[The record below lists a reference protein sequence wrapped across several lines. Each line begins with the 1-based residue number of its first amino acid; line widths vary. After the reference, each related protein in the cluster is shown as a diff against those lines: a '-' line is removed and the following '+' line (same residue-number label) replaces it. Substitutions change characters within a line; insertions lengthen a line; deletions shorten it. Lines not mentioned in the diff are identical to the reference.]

1 MIDRLQELKLEIH
14 ELDKNRN
21 DQWLELQQEIHVTFS
36 NSWLEI
42 LLNKNSDPSKNKNN
56 PIFDAVRYATE
67 CLIEQTPLG
76 KSKNK
81 WAILFQHG
89 LENLMPEIISIVL
102 NRKNKAD

>member
-1 MIDRLQELKLEIH
+1 MIDRLQELKLEIQ

-21 DQWLELQQEIHVTFS
+21 NQWLELQQEIHLTFS

-42 LLNKNSDPSKNKNN
+42 LLNKNSDSSKNKNN
-56 PIFDAVRYATE
+56 PIFDAIRHVTE

-89 LENLMPEIISIVL
+89 IENLMPEIISIIL
-102 NRKNKAD
+102 NRKNKSD